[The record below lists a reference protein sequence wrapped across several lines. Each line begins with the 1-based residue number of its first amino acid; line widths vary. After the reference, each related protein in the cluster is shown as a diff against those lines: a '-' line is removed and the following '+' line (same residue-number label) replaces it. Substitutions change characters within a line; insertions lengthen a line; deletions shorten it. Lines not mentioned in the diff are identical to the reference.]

1 MMPSIKSLHHWAY
14 RCRDA
19 EETRQFYEDVLGL
32 RLAHVVSADIVP
44 STGEYSPYVHIFF
57 EMADGSY
64 VAFFDL
70 GDGEITQ
77 RDPGTPRWVNH
88 LALEVADE
96 AALETAKARLEAAG
110 VEVLGITDHEFVKS
124 IYFFDPNDIRL
135 ELTCRIAGRDEL
147 EKKAAEAHGLLAEWT
162 ARPGRVAAE

>member
-1 MMPSIKSLHHWAY
+1 MSRVRRVIVDWLEGVFSGARAGSAPEPARPSRRKRHDAFDQEPPSLGPIAAATP
-14 RCRDA
+14 RRPGGS
-19 EETRQFYEDVLGL
+19 TRTCWGC

-70 GDGEITQ
+70 GDGEITR

-88 LALEVADE
+88 LALEVE
-96 AALETAKARLEAAG
+96 NEEALETAKARLEAGRRRRARR
-110 VEVLGITDHEFVKS
+110 DR
-124 IYFFDPNDIRL
+124 PRL
-135 ELTCRIAGRDEL
+135 RQVD
-147 EKKAAEAHGLLAEWT
+147 LLL
-162 ARPGRVAAE
+162 RPQ